1 MTRFASALDLA
12 ADIRSGKTTA
22 LAVITDVLATIRQH
36 DAPINS
42 VTHLFEEQALER
54 ARQIDAMRAR
64 GQALP
69 PLAGVPF
76 GVKDLFDVAG
86 HVTTAGSVV
95 LRDTPPATQDAAI
108 VQRLKA
114 AGAIVVATL
123 NMDEFAY
130 GFATDNAHYGITRN
144 PHDTARMAGGSSGGS
159 AASVAAGFLPFTLG
173 SDTNGSIRVPA
184 ALCGVWGLK
193 PTFGRLPRQGAY
205 PFSASLDVVGHF
217 AGTLD
222 DLISTFHVMD
232 ASLPVAGPDVKTLKI
247 ARLGGWFAA
256 DIVPALEQA
265 IAHVCNALGT
275 ADRIELPETP
285 QARAASFLITA
296 CEGGNLH
303 LPRLRAQAMAYDAA
317 TRDRLLA
324 GAMLPANTYIQAQ
337 RFRSRFR
344 RAVHAAFR
352 QADVLIAPAVACEA
366 PRLDSPTIEIG
377 GKLVSARANLG
388 CFTQPISLPGLPV
401 LTLPLLDT
409 HTLPLGLQLVA
420 APGRETALFSV
431 ARELARQGLA
441 GRVPMQHAPPG
452 ATPDT

>member
-12 ADIRSGKTTA
+12 ADIRSGRTTA
-22 LAVITDVLATIRQH
+22 VAVMTEVLATIRQH
-36 DAPINS
+36 DGAINS
-42 VTHLFEEQALER
+42 VTHLFDQKGLER

-95 LRDTPPATQDAAI
+95 LQDMPAATQDAAI

-114 AGAIVVATL
+114 AGAIVVASL

-159 AASVAAGFLPFTLG
+159 AAAVAAGFLPFTLG

-193 PTFGRLPRQGAY
+193 STFGRLPRQGAY

-232 ASLPVAGPDVKTLKI
+232 ASPPSTEPDVQTLRI

-256 DIVPALEQA
+256 DIIPAMEDA
-265 IAHVCNALGT
+265 ISRICTALGT
-275 ADRIELPETP
+275 TERIELPETA

-303 LPRLRAQAMAYDAA
+303 LPRLRTQAMAYDPA

-324 GAMLPANTYIQAQ
+324 GALLPANTYIQAQ

-344 RAVHAAFR
+344 QQVHAAFA

-366 PRLDSPTIEIG
+366 PRLDSPTVQIG
-377 GKLVSARANLG
+377 GKQVSARANLG
-388 CFTQPISLPGLPV
+388 CFTQPLSLPGLPV
-401 LTLPLLDT
+401 LTLPLRGT
-409 HTLPLGLQLVA
+409 GTLPLGLQLVA
-420 APGRETALFSV
+420 APGREAALFSV
-431 ARELARQGLA
+431 ARALKQQGLA
-441 GRVPMQHAPPG
+441 GRILPPDAPAP
-452 ATPDT
+452 